1 MAWREERG
9 LLDFNRSL
17 EEELALTR
25 KRLNLAN
32 AEAQRLAQ
40 LRGLPPGSTA
50 GAFPVSQN
58 QKANFDAA
66 TAIHNADR
74 AARGWNT
81 TGQAVTTPLGPQNLN
96 YDANEFANIQPP
108 PMVAPPRQAPS
119 RMSGP
124 TPGDH
129 HPPVMNTGGFKW
141 PGMKIGSDALLEMSE
156 MIAAA
161 EPPPVQPAP
170 NFKTR
175 MGQRAFRP
183 WNAGPPSSALAP
195 TGVRQL
201 RTPISSPAIDST
213 ASTRNKKLEE
223 LLYGVS

>member
-1 MAWREERG
+1 MAWREDRG

-17 EEELALTR
+17 EEELASTR

-40 LRGLPPGSTA
+40 LQGLPGSTA
-50 GAFPVSQN
+50 GAYPVSPN
-58 QKANFDAA
+58 QKANFDAD

-74 AARGWNT
+74 AARGWNR
-81 TGQAVTTPLGPQNLN
+81 TGQAVTTGLRPQNLN

-129 HPPVMNTGGFKW
+129 HPPTMKTGGFKW
-141 PGMKIGSDALLEMSE
+141 PGMKIGAEALTEMSA

-170 NFKTR
+170 IFKTG
-175 MGQRAFRP
+175 MGQRPFQA
-183 WNAGPPSSALAP
+183 WNAGPPSAALAP

-213 ASTRNKKLEE
+213 ASARNKELEK
-223 LLYGVS
+223 LLYGRS